1 MKFTKMQGLGN
12 DYLYFH
18 EEVPANVSQLS
29 ILLSDRH
36 YGAGSDGLIFITHSE
51 TADFGMRIFNA
62 DGSEA
67 MMCGNGI
74 RCVGRYIY
82 EKGLSRQT
90 QFKIETLSGIR
101 QLSLEVHD
109 EKVTSVS
116 VNMGKVTV
124 SEPEEI
130 IVKGQSYTLY
140 PVSTGNPHAVIFTD
154 EDGLSLPETIGSLIE
169 HHPRFPQGVNCE
181 FVHVRADGTLRMRVW
196 ERGSGVTMACGTGAC
211 ASAAAAVFRGDLCG
225 EQPVKV
231 ELDGGILEFTK
242 EKNGEFWMKGPAEF
256 VYDAEIEMEGAA
268 CL

>member
-18 EEVPANVSQLS
+18 EEVPAGVTQLS

-36 YGAGSDGLIFITHSE
+36 YGVGSDGLIYITESKI
-51 TADFGMRIFNA
+51 ADFGMRIFNA

-82 EKGLSRQT
+82 EKGLSAKT
-90 QFKIETLSGIR
+90 ELNIETLSGIR
-101 QLSLEVHD
+101 QLRLGVQD
-109 EKVTSVS
+109 GKVTSVS

-130 IVKGQSYTLY
+130 IVNGQSYTVY

-154 EDGLSLPETIGSLIE
+154 EEGLSLPEKIGSRIE
-169 HHPRFPQGVNCE
+169 HHPRFQQGVNCE
-181 FVHVRADGTLRMRVW
+181 FVCVRANGTLRMRVW

-211 ASAAAAVFRGDLCG
+211 ASAAAAVYTGAVSAD
-225 EQPVKV
+225 QPVLV
-231 ELDGGILEFTK
+231 RLDGGILEFRK
-242 EKNGEFWMKGPAEF
+242 EENGEFWMKGPAEF
-256 VYDAEIEMEGAA
+256 VYDAEIEMKGEARP
-268 CL
+268 